1 MAIKQYWCTLYRWS
15 KSGYKNQCREKN
27 CKSSASGGIR
37 THDLQDF
44 YFSAPTSPTWRV
56 SKQQTFTWSFWIT
69 CLAVRQGWHPDEG
82 LRQQQPKDAAPGGQ
96 HSCWQ
101 VSPNRLIFSNGTWS
115 LFFWII
121 LGWIFHLSRN
131 IKSLFQSILRRIELE
146 EVFQNTWDFVLDDI
160 KTNLFNRGTCSSKHL

>member
-37 THDLQDF
+37 THDLQDVNQPRQLDV
-44 YFSAPTSPTWRV
+44 SVNSRPSPGAFGLPAWLSGKADTRMRAWDSNSPRMQQLVLVV
-56 SKQQTFTWSFWIT
+56 SI
-69 CLAVRQGWHPDEG
+69 AVDKSVPIE
-82 LRQQQPKDAAPGGQ
+82 LF
-96 HSCWQ
+96 
-101 VSPNRLIFSNGTWS
+101 FSNGTWS
-115 LFFWII
+115 LFFRII

>member
-1 MAIKQYWCTLYRWS
+1 MQR
-15 KSGYKNQCREKN
+15 KN
-27 CKSSASGGIR
+27 CKSSASSGIR
-37 THDLQDF
+37 THDLQDVSSISVNQPRQLDVSVRSRLSLGAF
-44 YFSAPTSPTWRV
+44 GLPAWLSGKADTWMRAWDSNSPRMQHLVV
-56 SKQQTFTWSFWIT
+56 SI
-69 CLAVRQGWHPDEG
+69 AVDKSVPIE
-82 LRQQQPKDAAPGGQ
+82 LF
-96 HSCWQ
+96 
-101 VSPNRLIFSNGTWS
+101 FSNGTWS